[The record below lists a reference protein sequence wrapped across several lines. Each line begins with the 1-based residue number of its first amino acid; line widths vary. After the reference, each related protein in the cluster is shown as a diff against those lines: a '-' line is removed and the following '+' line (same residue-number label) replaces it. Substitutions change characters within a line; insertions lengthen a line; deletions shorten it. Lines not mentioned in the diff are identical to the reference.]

1 MDDQIVYWRTLICRG
16 WQIHIGAT
24 ARGLCFTGGWNQGF
38 EDLAAW
44 AEKRFTQPVF
54 IRDDKGLAE
63 YAEQLQ
69 AYLNGKRTH
78 FSFPVDLAGTPFQ
91 LAVWKALSEI
101 PYGSTCSYSDIA
113 EHIEKQAAVRAV
125 GAAIGANPLLM
136 VVPCHRVIGKSGQAH
151 GIPGRIGYEKR
162 TDDDGVRRC
171 NRTIQLKPRS
181 NVERGRFVKSQ
192 SYRDQGRHGCF
203 HSARQFASF
212 PRWSVQNQICP
223 RFGQSAPL

>member
-125 GAAIGANPLLM
+125 GAAIGANP
-136 VVPCHRVIGKSGQAH
+136 C
-151 GIPGRIGYEKR
+151 
-162 TDDDGVRRC
+162 
-171 NRTIQLKPRS
+171 
-181 NVERGRFVKSQ
+181 
-192 SYRDQGRHGCF
+192 
-203 HSARQFASF
+203 
-212 PRWSVQNQICP
+212 
-223 RFGQSAPL
+223 

>member
-78 FSFPVDLAGTPFQ
+78 FNFPVDLAGTPFQ

-136 VVPCHRVIGKSGQAH
+136 VVPCHRVIGKSGQLT
-151 GIPGRIGYEKR
+151 GYRGGLDMKKELMMMESG
-162 TDDDGVRRC
+162 GV
-171 NRTIQLKPRS
+171 T
-181 NVERGRFVKSQ
+181 
-192 SYRDQGRHGCF
+192 
-203 HSARQFASF
+203 AQF
-212 PRWSVQNQICP
+212 N
-223 RFGQSAPL
+223 

>member
-1 MDDQIVYWRTLICRG
+1 M
-16 WQIHIGAT
+16 
-24 ARGLCFTGGWNQGF
+24 
-38 EDLAAW
+38 
-44 AEKRFTQPVF
+44 
-54 IRDDKGLAE
+54 AE

-136 VVPCHRVIGKSGQAH
+136 VVPCHRVIGKSGQLT
-151 GIPGRIGYEKR
+151 GY
-162 TDDDGVRRC
+162 
-171 NRTIQLKPRS
+171 
-181 NVERGRFVKSQ
+181 RGGLDMKK
-192 SYRDQGRHGCF
+192 
-203 HSARQFASF
+203 
-212 PRWSVQNQICP
+212 N
-223 RFGQSAPL
+223 

>member
-101 PYGSTCSYSDIA
+101 PYGSTCSYFDIA

-136 VVPCHRVIGKSGQAH
+136 VVPCHRVIGKSGQLT
-151 GIPGRIGYEKR
+151 GYRGGLDMKKELMMMESG
-162 TDDDGVRRC
+162 GV
-171 NRTIQLKPRS
+171 T
-181 NVERGRFVKSQ
+181 
-192 SYRDQGRHGCF
+192 
-203 HSARQFASF
+203 AQF
-212 PRWSVQNQICP
+212 N
-223 RFGQSAPL
+223 

>member
-16 WQIHIGAT
+16 WQIQIWGDCPRALFY
-24 ARGLCFTGGWNQGF
+24 RGMESRLRGF
-38 EDLAAW
+38 GPLGLKKDS
-44 AEKRFTQPVF
+44 TQPVF

-136 VVPCHRVIGKSGQAH
+136 VVPCHRVIGKSGQLT
-151 GIPGRIGYEKR
+151 GYRGGLDMKKELMMMESG
-162 TDDDGVRRC
+162 GV
-171 NRTIQLKPRS
+171 T
-181 NVERGRFVKSQ
+181 
-192 SYRDQGRHGCF
+192 
-203 HSARQFASF
+203 AQF
-212 PRWSVQNQICP
+212 N
-223 RFGQSAPL
+223 

>member
-136 VVPCHRVIGKSGQAH
+136 VVPCHRVIGKSGQLT
-151 GIPGRIGYEKR
+151 GYRGGLDMKKELMMMESG
-162 TDDDGVRRC
+162 GV
-171 NRTIQLKPRS
+171 T
-181 NVERGRFVKSQ
+181 
-192 SYRDQGRHGCF
+192 
-203 HSARQFASF
+203 AQF
-212 PRWSVQNQICP
+212 N
-223 RFGQSAPL
+223 